1 MPKLKEVRKE
11 ERAKLR
17 DPSQGPKREKITS
30 KNLIRI
36 FGQVDRPFLILVVI
50 LLCVGSVMVFSA
62 SYAYA
67 EQRYND
73 SYYFAKRQIEFLIL
87 GIVAMM
93 ITSYFADTRLMKRYS
108 NLFFIGTIALN
119 FAIFIPG
126 LGVKVNGALRWI
138 DLFVF
143 QFQPSELLKLGII
156 LVCAKYISEHQ
167 GEMRTFRKGF
177 LPFVYIA
184 IPMLMV
190 VLAQKHLSGTI
201 ICCGIL
207 FFMMFVGGTHPV
219 LLGGIAGTGVVGVT
233 IVTTFWTHVQNR
245 LLVWQDPF
253 KFLSGKGW
261 QPAQSL
267 LAIASG
273 GFWGLGLGKSN
284 QKHSFLP
291 EPQNDY
297 IFAIICEE
305 LGLFGAGMII
315 VCYMLFAW
323 RGYVIAKNSNDR
335 FGSLV
340 VLGLIFK
347 TMLHVVLN
355 IAVVTNTLPSTGIT
369 LPFMSYGGSSLIMQ
383 LVEMGIILSVSRYSY
398 SSKN

>member
-1 MPKLKEVRKE
+1 MPEKKQVKKE
-11 ERAKLR
+11 ERYRLR
-17 DPSQGPKREKITS
+17 NSASPKREKLTTS
-30 KNLIRI
+30 NLIRI
-36 FGQVDRPFLILVVI
+36 FGQVDRPFLIIVVI
-50 LLCVGSVMVFSA
+50 LICIGSVMVFSS

-67 EQRYND
+67 SQRYGD

-87 GIVAMM
+87 GVIAMAF
-93 ITSYFADTRLMKRYS
+93 TSYYADTRLMKKFTW
-108 NLFFIGTIALN
+108 LFYAVTIFLN

-126 LGVKVNGALRWI
+126 FGVKVNGAYRWL
-138 DLFVF
+138 DLYVV
-143 QFQPSELLKLGII
+143 QIQPSELLKLAVI
-156 LVCAKYISEHQ
+156 LACAKYISDHQ
-167 GEMRTFRKGF
+167 GEMRTFKKGF
-177 LPFVYIA
+177 LPFVLIG
-184 IPMLMV
+184 IPMLMA
-190 VLAQKHLSGTI
+190 VLAQKHLSGTL

-207 FFMMFVGGTHPV
+207 FFMMYVGGTHPL
-219 LLGGIAGTGVVGVT
+219 LLGGIAGTGAVGVA
-233 IVTTFWTHVQNR
+233 IVANFWSHVQIR
-245 LLVWQDPF
+245 LQVWKDPF
-253 KFLSGKGW
+253 EFLSGKGW

-305 LGLFGAGMII
+305 LGLFGAGLIMI
-315 VCYMLFAW
+315 CYMLFAW
-323 RGYVIAKNSNDR
+323 RGYIIAKNSNDR

-347 TMLHVVLN
+347 TMLQVVLN

-369 LPFMSYGGSSLIMQ
+369 LPFMSYGGSSLITQ
-383 LVEMGIILSVSRYSY
+383 LIEIGIILSISRYSY
-398 SSKN
+398 SSRN

>member
-1 MPKLKEVRKE
+1 MPKIKE
-11 ERAKLR
+11 ERVKLR
-17 DPSQGPKREKITS
+17 KGNASPKREKLTTS
-30 KNLIRI
+30 NLIRI
-36 FGQVDRPFLILVVI
+36 FGQVDRPFLIIVVI
-50 LLCVGSVMVFSA
+50 LICIGSVMVFSA

-67 EQRYND
+67 AQHYGD

-87 GIVAMM
+87 GVIAMM
-93 ITSYFADTRLMKRYS
+93 ITSYYADARIIKKFSY
-108 NLFFIGTIALN
+108 LFYVAVILLN
-119 FAIFIPG
+119 FAIFVPG

-138 DLFVF
+138 DLYFV
-143 QFQPSELLKLGII
+143 QLQPSELLKLALI
-156 LVCAKYISEHQ
+156 LVCARYISDNQ
-167 GEMRTFRKGF
+167 GQMRTFKKGF
-177 LPFVYIA
+177 VPFIWIA
-184 IPMLMV
+184 LPMLMA
-190 VLAQKHLSGTI
+190 VLSQKHLSGTV
-201 ICCGIL
+201 ICCGIM
-207 FFMMFVGGTHPV
+207 FFMMYVGGTHPV
-219 LLGGIAGTGVVGVT
+219 LLGGIAGTGVVGVA
-233 IVTTFWTHVQNR
+233 VVATFWSHVQTR
-245 LLVWQDPF
+245 LEVWKNPF
-253 KFLSGKGW
+253 EFLKGKGW

-305 LGLFGAGMII
+305 LGLFGAGLII
-315 VCYMLFAW
+315 ICYMIFAW
-323 RGYVIAKNSNDR
+323 RGYLIARNSNDR
-335 FGSLV
+335 FASLV

-383 LVEMGIILSVSRYSY
+383 LVEIGIILSISRYSY